1 MVAQL
6 LVGRRV
12 NDLQVELLFVVV
24 GVDVV
29 PVVELPRARGEA
41 DAVDVKG
48 IELRVFGRRHFAEG
62 YFPDLEVIFWML
74 QNLLFLFLSIYKA
87 Y

>member
-48 IELRVFGRRHFAEG
+48 IELWVFGRRHFAEG